1 MSYLDKVTVGSTTY
15 DIQDTKAQGD
25 IVDLKSAEKY
35 YLSTTEDYGTLEVGT
50 INSNGA
56 TSSGTSVQK
65 WRRTTPI
72 QVKKGSTVTVTN
84 YGYGTRMGLYSN
96 PLASTAAANIETKTI
111 AKNTTD
117 TYTASQDGYLRI
129 CFETDG
135 ENIPTTI
142 PSQITTFLI
151 TGSAIKGNPKVIF
164 VATDGDNDN
173 DGSYNLPVATINQ
186 ALKLGANVVVM
197 KSGTYAQQIDRSLIN
212 SDLLITK
219 ISQYSK
225 VTIVSPYYILATS
238 ATNVSG
244 KVYSV
249 SYSANVTDNQRWLY
263 QDGIPDVTTLI
274 GSERHPAQKR
284 RIYRVNDTKIVRCTS
299 TSAADAIAEIEAY
312 DGYKWFYDSANTTM
326 YFSCPSPSTL
336 DVNPI
341 CICLSNQ
348 GFFSSVPSY
357 PQKIDI
363 CGIDF
368 KYLYLNM
375 IMTKDSVVS
384 DCSVSNVFSEGCY
397 TCGSSNGL
405 TFVRCEA
412 CQCTATETTGDGFN
426 AHKSSGSTVADDVVF
441 NSATL
446 IDCWSHDNRDDGISF
461 HDYGQMTIIGGLFE
475 HNGNGGGVVP
485 STGCICNCYNVYA
498 RNNAAGGFI
507 NTNASPDSVPGS
519 ILCIGCVSENNP
531 KGFRV
536 ESEGNM
542 GVFVDCKAI
551 GNTVGYSTGTSA
563 SMECTDCGVLD
574 CTTAKEGTVTVRT
587 TAALT

>member
-212 SDLLITK
+212 SDLLIIGGT
-219 ISQYSK
+219 SLAVYPAAGFLS
-225 VTIVSPYYILATS
+225 YYRGDRL
-238 ATNVSG
+238 V
-244 KVYSV
+244 
-249 SYSANVTDNQRWLY
+249 
-263 QDGIPDVTTLI
+263 LI
-274 GSERHPAQKR
+274 
-284 RIYRVNDTKIVRCTS
+284 
-299 TSAADAIAEIEAY
+299 
-312 DGYKWFYDSANTTM
+312 
-326 YFSCPSPSTL
+326 
-336 DVNPI
+336 
-341 CICLSNQ
+341 
-348 GFFSSVPSY
+348 
-357 PQKIDI
+357 
-363 CGIDF
+363 
-368 KYLYLNM
+368 
-375 IMTKDSVVS
+375 
-384 DCSVSNVFSEGCY
+384 
-397 TCGSSNGL
+397 
-405 TFVRCEA
+405 
-412 CQCTATETTGDGFN
+412 
-426 AHKSSGSTVADDVVF
+426 
-441 NSATL
+441 
-446 IDCWSHDNRDDGISF
+446 NRDPTPRDSMARLIIR
-461 HDYGQMTIIGGLFE
+461 DPIGQVLGAM
-475 HNGNGGGVVP
+475 
-485 STGCICNCYNVYA
+485 
-498 RNNAAGGFI
+498 
-507 NTNASPDSVPGS
+507 PD
-519 ILCIGCVSENNP
+519 
-531 KGFRV
+531 
-536 ESEGNM
+536 
-542 GVFVDCKAI
+542 A
-551 GNTVGYSTGTSA
+551 
-563 SMECTDCGVLD
+563 
-574 CTTAKEGTVTVRT
+574 
-587 TAALT
+587 